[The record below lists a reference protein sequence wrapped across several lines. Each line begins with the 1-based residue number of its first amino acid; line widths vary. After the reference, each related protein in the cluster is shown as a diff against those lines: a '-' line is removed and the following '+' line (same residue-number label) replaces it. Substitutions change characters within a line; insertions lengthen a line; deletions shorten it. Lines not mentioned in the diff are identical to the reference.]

1 MIGKT
6 GSGKSA
12 TGNSILQ
19 KEAFVSSSSSSSC
32 TKTCRRGENIY
43 DTGSK
48 KYNLIVVDTPGLF
61 DTGMS
66 NDELSKEI
74 VKCVGISSPGP
85 HAIIVVVPLAVR
97 FTQEEEATAMHFIEL
112 FGEKLM
118 DYMVIIFSHGDNMEK
133 EDSME
138 KRVADAPAPLRQ
150 FIKKCGNR
158 CVIFNNKLASNDEKR
173 NQLKTFIDVVEK
185 MIENNGKWFYTDE
198 IFKEAEEELQKRMGK
213 LEAENEELQSVDLR
227 NTVRNEVEEGGS
239 ILSNIGQGIL
249 SAGQEMAAAAV
260 EATEFPRLVNGIA
273 SWLGQ

>member
-1 MIGKT
+1 MGNAATSCSSGIENELRIVVIGKT

-32 TKTCRRGENIY
+32 TKTCRR
-43 DTGSK
+43 
-48 KYNLIVVDTPGLF
+48 GLF